1 MVQST
6 GQQISSCF
14 YRPEVVQTC
23 QMSNRQLIGMQEES
37 RGSATGGM
45 GVCSGSPGTSRGR
58 KLLECVHCLGGLQE
72 RQFGVYPSGPQTTMF
87 SLNAGL

>member
-23 QMSNRQLIGMQEES
+23 QMSNRQLIGEQEES

-45 GVCSGSPGTSRGR
+45 GVQWESRCQQG
-58 KLLECVHCLGGLQE
+58 QE
-72 RQFGVYPSGPQTTMF
+72 TFGVCALPW
-87 SLNAGL
+87 GLTGETVWCVSIWATDNYV